1 MTDTAPAPSRRREN
15 TRTRLMDAAAQ
26 MFAEEGIDASSVE
39 AICERAGFTRGAFY
53 SNFASKEELF
63 LALCGRS
70 ADTTLTAVRERVAS
84 LEVTE
89 LDADTEVR
97 KIVQEVLEVAGH
109 DRLDVLLGAEIR
121 VQALRNADFAEA
133 YLALDRGLSENVAHL
148 VRDVAQARGLSLR
161 LPLDEATDLLLSTW
175 IAASEHALITRRDP
189 DRARRDLAERL
200 AHLVALI
207 LE

>member
-15 TRTRLMDAAAQ
+15 TRTRLLDAAAQ

-63 LALCGRS
+63 LALCERS
-70 ADTTLTAVRERVAS
+70 ADTTLRAVRERIAAIDVGDR
-84 LEVTE
+84 
-89 LDADTEVR
+89 DAGSEIR
-97 KIVQEVLEVAGH
+97 ILVQEVLEVAGH

-133 YLALDRGLSENVAHL
+133 YLALERGLSENVSRL
-148 VRDVAQARGLSLR
+148 VGEVAQARGLTLR
-161 LPLDEATDLLLSTW
+161 APLEQAAALLLSTW
-175 IAASEHALITRRDP
+175 VSAAEHALITGRAP
-189 DRARRDLAERL
+189 ATARRDLARRL
-200 AHLVALI
+200 SNVVSLI

>member
-63 LALCGRS
+63 LALCERS
-70 ADTTLTAVRERVAS
+70 ADTTLSAVRERIES
-84 LEVTE
+84 LEVRG
-89 LDADTEVR
+89 LDADMEVR
-97 KIVQEVLEVAGH
+97 NLVQEVLEVAGH

-133 YLALDRGLSENVAHL
+133 YLALDRGLSDNVSHL
-148 VRDVAQARGLSLR
+148 IRDVARARGLALR
-161 LPLDEATDLLLSTW
+161 VPLDEATDLLLSMW
-175 IAASEHALITRRDP
+175 VSVSEHALITRSDP
-189 DRARRDLAERL
+189 DGARRDLAHRL
-200 AHLVALI
+200 SHIVALI